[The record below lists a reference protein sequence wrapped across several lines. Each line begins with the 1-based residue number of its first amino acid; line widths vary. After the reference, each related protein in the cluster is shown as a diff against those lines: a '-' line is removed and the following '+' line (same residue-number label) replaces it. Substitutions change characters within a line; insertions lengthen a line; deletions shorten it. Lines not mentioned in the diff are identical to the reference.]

1 MSSNNSSTL
10 LEERLLNN
18 NEIKEIDE
26 VRNDVMKEINDLSVD
41 ICIKNNYKSVLLEL
55 KEKNKQFELKDYIQC
70 IVYKKI
76 ECLKIIYDFKN
87 YYYND
92 VLMKKSITFGYL
104 KLVKYL
110 YNIGVQIP
118 SDGLLISILND
129 DFVIKNW
136 IFINTVQFPVLALD
150 ISKLLKKEHEI
161 NDLIN
166 YEIKSLLIK
175 KELLIDSDKLNDLI
189 LRYLTIYEN
198 FIPNINIL
206 EPIWNKIEVFIINY
220 YYKNNKIHLLKD
232 LFLNNKI
239 SLNCI
244 HSLLEFM
251 LYDIDDNIL
260 EKYSEMLDDGYFKH
274 YIKDINFFYINNIP
288 NEIYEN
294 ITKAKNICINL
305 SMCNECINGKSL
317 IFTDWKD
324 VFAEDEN
331 YIIYKTID
339 NYCFILQNLLKA
351 WETELNS
358 FNYIICP
365 NYPSNPYNKELFS
378 PKEIYQILIHS
389 TVYQIEIPLIIKI
402 FVKNP
407 TFLVLSYEK
416 FTANKDNK
424 SIGNEFIK
432 KIF

>member
-1 MSSNNSSTL
+1 
-10 LEERLLNN
+10 
-18 NEIKEIDE
+18 
-26 VRNDVMKEINDLSVD
+26 
-41 ICIKNNYKSVLLEL
+41 
-55 KEKNKQFELKDYIQC
+55 
-70 IVYKKI
+70 
-76 ECLKIIYDFKN
+76 
-87 YYYND
+87 
-92 VLMKKSITFGYL
+92 MKKSITFGYL

-274 YIKDINFFYINNIP
+274 YIKDINFF
-288 NEIYEN
+288 
-294 ITKAKNICINL
+294 TL
-305 SMCNECINGKSL
+305 
-317 IFTDWKD
+317 
-324 VFAEDEN
+324 
-331 YIIYKTID
+331 IIYQMK
-339 NYCFILQNLLKA
+339 YMKILPRQ
-351 WETELNS
+351 
-358 FNYIICP
+358 
-365 NYPSNPYNKELFS
+365 
-378 PKEIYQILIHS
+378 
-389 TVYQIEIPLIIKI
+389 KI
-402 FVKNP
+402 FV
-407 TFLVLSYEK
+407 
-416 FTANKDNK
+416 
-424 SIGNEFIK
+424 
-432 KIF
+432 